1 VRGAPRRAAAP
12 RSAAERWTLVISD
25 LVPGGDGL
33 GRLPDGR
40 IAFVRG
46 GLPGDSVEIEVEA
59 DKGSHVFAR
68 VISLVTPSPD
78 RVEAPCP
85 IVDQCGGCPL
95 MKLSAEAQA
104 RAKES
109 MLRQSLTRLA
119 RLSEAELRLV
129 RPLHSVGGALGYRN
143 RLRMQHRSG
152 HLGFFREKSHDWV
165 RVHDCKI
172 ASSELNDLLRA
183 TRERLSGAPSF
194 LEAVELRVLADRD
207 TPGGARAVSLLVKED
222 SREAEKALAQTV
234 GPLEGLGVVRVVP
247 LRGRARPA
255 HPETFQKLWVE
266 PETYVLL
273 APFAFNQVNLAVNER
288 LIELVLERARAAN
301 AETFFDLYG
310 GAGNFTLPLLRR
322 GLSGT
327 LVEVQAE
334 SVEAA
339 RRAAEAQGLR
349 GGEFVPGDVPIV
361 AKQLLSSGRSADVVI
376 LDPPRKGALPA
387 LQAALGLAKK
397 AILLVSCDPP
407 TFARDLRF
415 LLDRGARLL
424 DVTPLDM
431 FPQTH
436 HLEVLACL
444 DVSSSGGGTI
454 EE

>member
-1 VRGAPRRAAAP
+1 MRGSPRRAAAP
-12 RSAAERWTLVISD
+12 RSAGERWTITISD
-25 LVPGGDGL
+25 LAPGGDGL

-46 GLPGDSVEIEVEA
+46 ALPGDGVEVEVEE

-68 VISLVTPSPD
+68 VVSLVTPSPD
-78 RVEAPCP
+78 RVPAPCP
-85 IVDQCGGCPL
+85 VVDQCGGCPL
-95 MKLSAEAQA
+95 MNLSADAQS

-109 MLRQSLTRLA
+109 MLRQSLTRLG
-119 RLSEAELRLV
+119 RLTEEELGLV
-129 RPLHSVGGALGYRN
+129 RPPLSAGPALGYRN

-152 HLGFFREKSHDWV
+152 HLGFFRDKSHDWV
-165 RVHDCKI
+165 RVDDCKI
-172 ASSELNDLLRA
+172 ASSELNALLRA
-183 TRERLSGAPSF
+183 ARERLASAPSV
-194 LEAVELRVLADRD
+194 LEAVELRVLPDRD
-207 TPGGARAVSLLVKED
+207 TPGGSRAVSLLAKED
-222 SREAEKALAQTV
+222 PRDTEKALTKTV
-234 GPLEGLGVVRVVP
+234 RSLEELGVVRVVS

-255 HPETFQKLWVE
+255 RPEAFQKLWVE

-273 APFAFNQVNLAVNER
+273 APFAFNQVNLAVNGR
-288 LIELVLERARAAN
+288 LIELVLERARSAN
-301 AETFFDLYG
+301 AETFLDLYG

-339 RRAAEAQGLR
+339 RRAAEAQGLK
-349 GGEFVPGDVPIV
+349 GGEFVAGDVPIV
-361 AKQLLSSGRSADVVI
+361 AKELLFSGRGADVVV

-387 LQAALGLAKK
+387 LEAALGLAKK
-397 AILLVSCDPP
+397 RILLVSCDPP

-444 DVSSSGGGTI
+444 DVSSGGGGTI